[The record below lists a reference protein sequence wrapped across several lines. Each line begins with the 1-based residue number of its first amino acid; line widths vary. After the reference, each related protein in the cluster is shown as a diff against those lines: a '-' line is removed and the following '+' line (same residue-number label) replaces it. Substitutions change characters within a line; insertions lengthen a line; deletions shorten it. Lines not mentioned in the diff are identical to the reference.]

1 MAVAAECA
9 AVVLEAD
16 SVVEAD
22 SMVVADSVV
31 VAALEASDSGAVSA
45 ALAAALDSAGD
56 SELFRSTLFMAA
68 MDTTIR
74 FSTIPIR
81 LPILLIPT
89 LIPLTVR
96 AAQR

>member
-1 MAVAAECA
+1 MAAVACA
-9 AVVLEAD
+9 AVAG
-16 SVVEAD
+16 
-22 SMVVADSVV
+22 DSVV
-31 VAALEASDSGAVSA
+31 VAADLEASDSGAVSE

-56 SELFRSTLFMAA
+56 SEPSRSTRFMAA

-81 LPILLIPT
+81 LLILLIPT

-96 AAQR
+96 AVQP